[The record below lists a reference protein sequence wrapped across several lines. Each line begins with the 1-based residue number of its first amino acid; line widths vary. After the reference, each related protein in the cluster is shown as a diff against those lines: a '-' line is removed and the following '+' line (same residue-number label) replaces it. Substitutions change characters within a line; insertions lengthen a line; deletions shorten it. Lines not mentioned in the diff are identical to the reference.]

1 MDAEQEDDKFGYK
14 DKYKNIKDNSDD
26 DIAADMDSKDG
37 EYVDSNG
44 DNSDNEPTSSKF
56 SPVINT

>member
-1 MDAEQEDDKFGYK
+1 MDAEQEDNKFGYI
-14 DKYKNIKDNSDD
+14 DKYKNIKDTSDD

-44 DNSDNEPTSSKF
+44 DSSENEPTSSKF